1 MNLYIKIL
9 DGKIID
15 HPMLEENIKSAWPE
29 IDLDNLPL
37 WLAPFIRVPPPR
49 IGPYEKTEV
58 RYERVG
64 DVIKDV
70 WYTHQMSPSEK
81 ENKIEIFKKNYLLDG
96 GFSDWIFDEATCTH
110 KPPVA
115 MPTDGKPYIWVQ
127 AASSW
132 VETKLPVTPE
142 LNARPPY
149 PATGPSDTRKFL
161 WNQSTNSWDQLP

>member
-1 MNLYIKIL
+1 
-9 DGKIID
+9 
-15 HPMLEENIKSAWPE
+15 
-29 IDLDNLPL
+29 
-37 WLAPFIRVPPPR
+37 
-49 IGPYEKTEV
+49 
-58 RYERVG
+58 
-64 DVIKDV
+64 
-70 WYTHQMSPSEK
+70 MSPSEK
-81 ENKIEIFKKNYLLDG
+81 ENKIEIVKKNYLLDG

-132 VETKLPVTPE
+132 VETKLPATPE